1 MLNTRMRRLRRLA
14 TVLLILVTAFGLLA
28 WNTAALFAAS
38 GAQQIATETL
48 QPSATYGGPTVFA
61 ADQVNIRSGPSTS
74 YDQVGVMIAGQTA
87 PAIGRSQASEWIQ
100 IQYPGGPGGKA
111 WVYAP
116 LVSIRAGTIDD
127 LPVAEVP
134 PTSTVPP
141 TLTSLPGTDL
151 PGTPEPTRAPTFT
164 AAPPIPQPTFQQQDL
179 GGGGFPPALLII
191 GLFMIGIFA
200 GFMVI
205 LRQRA

>member
-1 MLNTRMRRLRRLA
+1 MMRKLIRLL
-14 TVLLILVTAFGLLA
+14 TVLVVALVAASLLA
-28 WNTAALFAAS
+28 WNITFSLAAS
-38 GAQQIATETL
+38 PAQQVGTETL

-87 PAIGRSQASEWIQ
+87 PAVGRSQANEWIQ

-116 LVSIRAGTIDD
+116 LISIRAGTVDD

-134 PTSTVPP
+134 ATSTVPP
-141 TLTSLPGTDL
+141 TLTSEPGTEQ
-151 PGTPEPTRAPTFT
+151 PGTPEPTRQPTFT
-164 AAPPIPQPTFQQQDL
+164 AGAPIAQPTFQPQDL

-191 GLFMIGIFA
+191 GLFMVGVFA
-200 GFMVI
+200 GLMVV

>member
-1 MLNTRMRRLRRLA
+1 MRKLIRFL
-14 TVLLILVTAFGLLA
+14 TVLSVIVLALGLLG
-28 WNTAALFAAS
+28 WNVLVLQAAS
-38 GAQQIATETL
+38 LAQQLATETL

-87 PAIGRSQASEWIQ
+87 PAIGRSQANEWIQ
-100 IQYPGGPGGKA
+100 IQYPGGPSGKA

-116 LVSIRAGTIDD
+116 LVSIRAGTIDQ

-141 TLTSLPGTDL
+141 TLTSLPGTSL
-151 PGTPEPTRAPTFT
+151 PGTPVPTRAPTFT
-164 AAPPIPQPTFQQQDL
+164 NGPPIAQPTFQTQDL

-191 GLFMIGIFA
+191 GFFMIGVFA
-200 GFMVI
+200 GIMVV